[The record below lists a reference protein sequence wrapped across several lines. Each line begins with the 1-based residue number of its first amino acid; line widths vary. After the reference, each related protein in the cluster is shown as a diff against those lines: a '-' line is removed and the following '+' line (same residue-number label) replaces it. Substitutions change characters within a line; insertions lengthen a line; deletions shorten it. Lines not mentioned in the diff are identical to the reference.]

1 MSISYSNRW
10 EQDLALLSTI
20 SAFCTLG
27 SHVLTNFPVAQ
38 LQLDSFF
45 FKRTLSVHW
54 QVLVSVKGILWGEC
68 FGLKICQF
76 DTCLFHLT
84 VCTCVHCQSLCVL
97 RVYVCVYMS
106 VNCIVYFSSMIWP
119 LIVLR
124 KRKHSGSLSIFLP
137 YFFLFN
143 VTMSLPNRL
152 THFEFSFHRK

>member
-1 MSISYSNRW
+1 MRAGFGSFVYYISFLYPQWPCLDQLSRHSAST
-10 EQDLALLSTI
+10 ALWVWYI
-20 SAFCTLG
+20 
-27 SHVLTNFPVAQ
+27 V
-38 LQLDSFF
+38 FF
-45 FKRTLSVHW
+45 LKKRRLSVHW